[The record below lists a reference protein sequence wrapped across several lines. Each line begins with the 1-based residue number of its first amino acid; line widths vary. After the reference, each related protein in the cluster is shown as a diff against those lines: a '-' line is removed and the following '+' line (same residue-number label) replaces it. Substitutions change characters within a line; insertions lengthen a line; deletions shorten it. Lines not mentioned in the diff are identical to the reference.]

1 MHFKSY
7 TNTSAIE
14 MVVRQ
19 KVGSADIGLQNHVL
33 KLFLGHVIILSSC
46 VLGENMGKG
55 INGKELGKGIRQ
67 RKDGRYETRI
77 YNQGTGKYV
86 SLYATNLQK
95 LKKNTECIFGRQK
108 LWNRR
113 L

>member
-1 MHFKSY
+1 M
-7 TNTSAIE
+7 
-14 MVVRQ
+14 
-19 KVGSADIGLQNHVL
+19 

-77 YNQGTGKYV
+77 YNQGTGKSV

-95 LKKNTECIFGRQK
+95 LKKHGVHIWKAKVMESQVMISV
-108 LWNRR
+108 
-113 L
+113 